1 MKSFLHISI
10 LFFVTVSL
18 TIAQTRTWKQFTIA
32 TGVTTDVAIQL
43 VSSGPSANTNSNCG
57 VLSLNFSGDTSRKFT
72 PLDIIND
79 PSAYPWRMTVNING
93 TSGILI
99 DPYHV
104 LTAGHVITFNQSF
117 GNVKVIPAYSGAG
130 NPFQYAYPVKVYLLS
145 DYSICTASDIGIIQL
160 DRPLGS
166 LTGWAGIGYT
176 TDTSFF
182 RSRYF
187 YNPSYPS
194 AAPYDGKIMYNWKG
208 IFDVNYPDYL
218 YSFRTGIAGMSGSP
232 AYTTVN
238 GNYVSY
244 GILVST
250 GVKFNRITS
259 PKYDAI
265 NTILSNNTP
274 ETVNLIPLST
284 SVFPDK
290 IKQGNSPDSLS
301 FILVNYS
308 KQSVSQ
314 YQYNAKYFISSDSNN
329 LSSGELIGSYDYTD
343 NINAVSSLVKTQK
356 INLNAINKPA
366 GTYWV
371 GVILSNGN
379 NSAILDMAKLVI
391 TNTNNYTIKGKVI
404 SSQTGSGINGVLLNG
419 FPVSVITDYNGNYSV
434 SVPEGFSGT
443 ISAVLNGNGITPSS
457 FSISNLNSDIVQNFS
472 IAKEIFTISGKFVFP
487 NSGKGIWGF
496 KAMGLS
502 GEPYSDVNGNFSAN
516 IYYGWSGSVY
526 YYKEGYSVSP
536 VSSKTFS
543 NVTVSDFTNFTAGFE
558 ITGYIYNAFG
568 AAVSNV
574 YLSGLGSGNIYSDST
589 GYYRTIVDSGWGGTV
604 KPQYGVYN
612 FTPASRVYSN
622 IHSFYSYQDFQQS
635 SGNKYSL
642 SLKAFISGNSLS
654 VSDTMSTAL
663 NYKNLIPLA
672 PPDSFSSNGAAF
684 IYKKKPCDA
693 ITGYFLSQHPEI
705 VDWVVIELKTNKFK
719 SSDTVAA
726 LLTKSGRIIS
736 TTGDTLIPVK
746 ETSGSYYVIIRHR
759 NHVAIMSSSLIA
771 PAISPVLYDFTTAL
785 SKYYGGAAKLIKAGL
800 YGMFA
805 GDANYDGIIDTLD
818 FSKLET
824 DNKNAEE
831 GYKTTDFNLSGFI
844 NSADFMLYA
853 PNKQNKIKT
862 NIK

>member
-1 MKSFLHISI
+1 M
-10 LFFVTVSL
+10 
-18 TIAQTRTWKQFTIA
+18 AQTQTWKQYTIS
-32 TGVTTDVAIQL
+32 TGVTTDVAINFISTGQ
-43 VSSGPSANTNSNCG
+43 SANTNSNGG
-57 VLSLNFSGDTSRKFT
+57 VLSLNYSGDTSRKFT
-72 PLDIIND
+72 PLDIVND

-104 LTAGHVITFNQSF
+104 LTAGHVISFDQSF
-117 GNVKVIPAYSGAG
+117 GNVKIIPAFSGTG
-130 NPFQYAYPVKVYLLS
+130 NPYQYAYPVKVFLLS
-145 DYSICTASDIGIIQL
+145 DFSICTGTDIGIIQL

-176 TDTSFF
+176 NDTSFY
-182 RSRYF
+182 RSRNF

-194 AAPYDGKIMYNWKG
+194 AFPYDGKIMYNWKG

-218 YSFRTGIAGMSGSP
+218 YSYRTGIAGMSGSP
-232 AYTTVN
+232 AITNIN

-244 GILVST
+244 GILVAS
-250 GVKFNRITS
+250 GVKFNRITA

-265 NTILSNNTP
+265 NTILSINTP
-274 ETVNLIPLST
+274 ETVNLVPLST
-284 SVFPDK
+284 SVFPNK
-290 IKQGNSPDSLS
+290 IKQGNTPDSLS

-314 YQYNAKYFISSDSNN
+314 YQYNAKYFISTDSNN

-343 NINAVSSLVKTQK
+343 DINAVSSLVKTQK

-371 GVILSNGN
+371 GVILSNGK
-379 NSAILDMAKLVI
+379 NSAILDLSKLVI
-391 TNTNNYTIKGKVI
+391 TNTNNYTIKGRVV

-419 FPVSVITDYNGNYSV
+419 FQESVVTDYNGNYSV
-434 SVPEGFSGT
+434 SVPAGFSGT
-443 ISAVLNGNGITPSS
+443 IGASLNGNDITPSS
-457 FSISNLNSDIVQNFS
+457 FSISNLSSDIVQNFT
-472 IAKEIFTISGKFVFP
+472 IAKKIFTISGKFVFP

-502 GEPYSDVNGNFSAN
+502 GEPYSDANGNLSAN
-516 IYYGWSGSVY
+516 VYYGWSGSVY
-526 YYKEGYSVSP
+526 YYKEGYSVNP
-536 VSSKTFS
+536 FPNKTFS
-543 NVTVSDFTNFTAGFE
+543 NVTLNDFTNFTAGFE
-558 ITGYIYNAFG
+558 ITGYIYNALG

-574 YLSGLGSGNIYSDST
+574 YLTGLGSGNIYSDST
-589 GYYRTIVDSGWGGTV
+589 GYYRTIVDSGWSGTV
-604 KPQYGVYN
+604 KPQLGVYN
-612 FTPASRVYSN
+612 FSPSSRVYSN
-622 IHSFYSYQDFQQS
+622 VHFYYSYQDYQQS
-635 SGNKYSL
+635 SVNKNSL
-642 SLKAFISGNSLS
+642 SLKVFISGNSS
-654 VSDTMSTAL
+654 SGSDTMATAL

-672 PPDSFSSNGAAF
+672 PPDSFSSNCKAF
-684 IYKKKPCDA
+684 IYKKKPCDSISA
-693 ITGYFLSQHPEI
+693 YFLSQHPEI
-705 VDWVVIELKTNKFK
+705 VDWVIIELKTKKFI
-719 SSDTVAA
+719 STDTVAA
-726 LLTKSGRIIS
+726 LLTRTGRIIS
-736 TTGDTLIPVK
+736 TTGDTLIPVN

-759 NHVAIMSSSLIA
+759 NHVAIMSSSLIT
-771 PAISPVLYDFTTAL
+771 PALSPVLYDFTTAL

-818 FSKLET
+818 FRKLET